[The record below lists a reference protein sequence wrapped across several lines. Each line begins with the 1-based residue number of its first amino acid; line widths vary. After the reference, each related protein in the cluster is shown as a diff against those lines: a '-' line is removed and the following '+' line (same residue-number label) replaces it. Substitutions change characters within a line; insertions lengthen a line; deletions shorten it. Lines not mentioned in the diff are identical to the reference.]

1 MIKDSLYNPGKRFA
15 RFMMILGLIFAG
27 MGRSFAGG
35 EGETE
40 KITPNFKL
48 SYKISDGKPS
58 VKVELTYK
66 EGKKFIPVS
75 NIIVN
80 LYLTEVR
87 KFNPVTGEGWMGN
100 LVTDDDGIV
109 EFDLSDNFKRIKTG
123 AHVFTFIASIGTDPK
138 FENSSEQIVMNDVRI
153 NLSSKT
159 VDSLIQVTAKL
170 SMFKDSVEVPAAKTE
185 MKLLIKRS
193 FGALPFGE
201 DNLSTDEN
209 GEVSGVLPND
219 IPGNADKTLT
229 ILAKYEDQENDGVI
243 EVTKNIPW
251 SIPPIERTFAKRTLW
266 SSGQNAPVPL
276 VIVSVTII
284 FTIWGII
291 FYLISLLFK
300 IKKLR

>member
-1 MIKDSLYNPGKRFA
+1 MIHNKTYLQLKKTKRV
-15 RFMMILGLIFAG
+15 LLLLSLIFVFVA
-27 MGRSFAGG
+27 RSFAGNDG
-35 EGETE
+35 EAT

-48 SYKISDGKPS
+48 SYKIIDGKPS
-58 VKVELTYK
+58 IKVELSYK
-66 EGKKFIPVS
+66 DGKKFIPVN

-80 LYLTEVR
+80 LYLSEVR

-100 LVTDDDGIV
+100 LVTDDDGVV

-123 AHVFTFIASIGTDPK
+123 AHVFNFIASIGTDPK
-138 FENSSEQIVMNDVRI
+138 FENSSEQITVNDVRI
-153 NLSSKT
+153 SLSNS
-159 VDSLIQVTAKL
+159 VADSLTTVVAKL
-170 SMFKDSVEVPAAKTE
+170 SMFKDSVESPAAKTE
-185 MKLLIKRS
+185 IKLLIKRT

-201 DNLSTDEN
+201 ENLSTDEN
-209 GEVSGVLPND
+209 GEVSGVLPKD
-219 IPGNADKTLT
+219 IPGNNDKTIT
-229 ILAKYEDQENDGVI
+229 VAARYEDQENDGII
-243 EVTKNIPW
+243 EVTKRIPW
-251 SIPPIERTFAKRTLW
+251 SVPPIEHKFTKRTLW